1 MNYDKMTLQQRYK
14 ARAEDTAI
22 EWQADFPN
30 HNYSY
35 GELLYFQEHFT
46 RLAKRYGLTKV
57 FRENGII

>member
-1 MNYDKMTLQQRYK
+1 MNNDRMTPYRRYK
-14 ARAEDTAI
+14 ARAEDAAI
-22 EWQADFPN
+22 EWQDDFPN

-35 GELLYFQEHFT
+35 GELAYFQNHFT

>member
-1 MNYDKMTLQQRYK
+1 MNNDRMTLYSLYK
-14 ARAEDTAI
+14 ANAEDAAI
-22 EWQADFPN
+22 EWQLDFPN

-35 GELLYFQEHFT
+35 GELLYFQEYFT